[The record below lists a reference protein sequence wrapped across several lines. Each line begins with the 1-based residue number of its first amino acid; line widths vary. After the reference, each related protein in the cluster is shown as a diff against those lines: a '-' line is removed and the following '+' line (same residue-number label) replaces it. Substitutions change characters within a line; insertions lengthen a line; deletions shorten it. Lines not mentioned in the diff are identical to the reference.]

1 MQTHC
6 FRTTAQPS
14 ETSSS
19 VNLAPGR
26 SSDHRQVRRSH
37 RIAWALLLVLAS
49 VLTAEPAVAQVVYG
63 SITGNVQDKAGAVIV
78 DATVMATNQATGETR
93 STKTNS
99 AGEYH
104 IVDLEPGPYTV
115 SIKASSAFAA
125 FLEKNVPI
133 EVTRESRVDAILPT
147 ATITT
152 EVTVDTA
159 PPMLET
165 DSAEVNIELSKEQVS
180 QLPLTSSQGRNFQT
194 LYTLIP
200 GATAVQEQNSI
211 GGNPSRALSVNV
223 NGVSYNTNTTR
234 IDGAVNDYGWLPYLL
249 AYLPPADSIE
259 SVNVVTNSFN
269 AEQGV
274 AGGASIAI
282 TLKGGTNQYHGS
294 AWEYYQDAKFNARTY
309 TATQASLVSVANPSG
324 SVPKNVFNEFGG
336 NFGGPVFI
344 PKVYQGKNKLFFFEN
359 FERISR
365 RSLATPLETVPTS
378 AMLNGDFSTVAS
390 GLSAGNTIL
399 YDPQPGGVGPYL
411 PFASRPTFLSEYG
424 CNCIPGPNAPVT
436 SPNRQSPAAMKMLAL
451 LQPIA
456 AKVGTPTV
464 NQLSAQLA
472 NDYTA
477 IGTVAYNRT
486 TSDTKITYN
495 PSDKTTVFGRYSIAP
510 YNLTDPQIFG
520 NAGGPAVDGGQ
531 PGQASG
537 RTQNVGL
544 GASHTITNS
553 LVIDWDFGYTRQ
565 VTGAQSLIDLADGD
579 FGLNTLGI
587 PGTNGF
593 GSLYVGQPIFAFTGF
608 QTLGNASGANPFLF
622 RDNQFT
628 TDVNL
633 SWVKGKHATKYGF
646 TWYHFDLNHFQPSVG
661 SGVSNPRGGFMFQG
675 SMTNNSSTATNTA
688 YNALADFLLG
698 LPNNGTGIAVAKNEQ
713 LYNPNSL
720 RWTEIAGYAQDQW
733 SLTPKLTLNYGVRY
747 EIYPAPYTDKQGAFR
762 LDPTLPQA
770 ANIEVGGVG
779 GNPHNA
785 GINVGHGSFVPRVGI
800 AYRLDEK
807 TVIRSGAGFTTDPE
821 SFRFLRDQYP
831 SEIAQAYVGTA
842 SGTLSLDPNSNPITL
857 TTGIPTAVTPAITN
871 GFTSLPVTIGTN
883 TTPAA
888 VRRGYIESW
897 NLFIQ
902 RDLGHEY
909 VANVGYVGT
918 HAVRQFSD
926 VTENAAPLP
935 SGNTTCMPNGQY
947 NPSTGLSGS
956 CSFNAN
962 QIINQQHCNATTG
975 YVCYN
980 TGGITMNEPIFSA
993 EYSALQAQLTR
1004 NAGRQ
1009 YQYGLNYTWSH
1020 AFDNADNGAG
1030 SGSAGPAYAYPG
1042 YFNLNRAQSGFDR
1055 TNNLQ
1060 FWGIY
1065 HLPFGNGQ
1073 MFANSGLASAIFG
1086 GFQITGQ
1093 LSHISGAPFTVSPS
1107 SSAINAPG
1115 EAEYAQL
1122 VAPYHR
1128 LGGHA
1133 RTAQVGGVAQTPV
1146 SGGNP
1151 WFDPTSFANPVE
1163 PQYTNPAGAG
1173 YVNCS
1178 IPSCMVSPNF
1188 GNTRRNEFRGPGVT
1202 NINASISRAF
1212 KIYRESE
1219 FLVRVE
1225 AFNLA
1230 NHAELVSN
1238 PNVTVGG
1245 GTFGYI
1251 TGFALGNNP
1260 SPTRTIQFSGRFNF

>member
-1 MQTHC
+1 MDKTGKRAGNMTWK
-6 FRTTAQPS
+6 FA
-14 ETSSS
+14 
-19 VNLAPGR
+19 LAL
-26 SSDHRQVRRSH
+26 
-37 RIAWALLLVLAS
+37 IFAM
-49 VLTAEPAVAQVVYG
+49 AVALPTARAQVIYG
-63 SITGNVQDKAGAVIV
+63 SITGNVQDKTGAVIAG
-78 DATVMATNQATGETR
+78 ATVVITNQATGETR
-93 STKTNS
+93 TTNTNS
-99 AGEYH
+99 SGEYH

-133 EVTRESRVDAILPT
+133 EVTRESRVDAMLPA
-147 ATITT
+147 ATVTT
-152 EVTVDTA
+152 VVTVDTA

-165 DSAEVNIELSKEQVS
+165 DSAEVNHELTKEQIS

-194 LYTLIP
+194 LYTTIP
-200 GATAVQEQNSI
+200 GAAAVQEQNSI

-249 AYLPPADSIE
+249 AYLPPADSID

-294 AWEYYQDAKFNARTY
+294 AWEYYQDAAFNARSY
-309 TATQASLVSVANPSG
+309 TATQASLVSVANPTG

-344 PKVYQGKNKLFFFEN
+344 PKVYEGKKLFFFEN
-359 FERISR
+359 FERITR
-365 RSLATPLETVPTS
+365 RSLATPLETVPTA
-378 AMLNGDFSTVAS
+378 AMLNGDFSAQSLT
-390 GLSAGNTIL
+390 TL

-411 PFASRPTFLSEYG
+411 AVGARPTFMSEYG

-436 SPNRQSPAAMKMLAL
+436 SPNRQNPAAVKMLAL
-451 LQPIA
+451 WQPYA
-456 AKVGTPTV
+456 AVVGTPTAA
-464 NQLSAQLA
+464 QLSTQLA

-477 IGTVAYNRT
+477 RGTVAYNRT
-486 TSDTKITYN
+486 SNDTKIIFN
-495 PSDKTTVFGRYSIAP
+495 PSDTTSIFGRYSIAP
-510 YNLTDPQIFG
+510 YNLNDPQLFG
-520 NAGGPAVDGGQ
+520 AGTSSAGGSAIDGGQ
-531 PGQASG
+531 PGANAG
-537 RTQNVGL
+537 RIQNVGL
-544 GASHTITNS
+544 GASHTITNN
-553 LVIDWDFGYTRQ
+553 LVVDWDFGYTRQ
-565 VTGAQSLIDLADGD
+565 VTGAQSLVDIADGN
-579 FGLNTLGI
+579 FGLTTLGI
-587 PGTNGF
+587 PGTNGV
-593 GSLYVGQPIFAFTGF
+593 GPLYAGQPYFAMGGGSTFASI
-608 QTLGNASGANPFLF
+608 GNSDGANPFLF

-661 SGVSNPRGGFMFQG
+661 SGVSNPRGGFQFLG
-675 SMTNNSSTATNTA
+675 GMTSNTSTVTNYNS
-688 YNALADFLLG
+688 LADFLLG

-720 RWTEIAGYAQDQW
+720 RWTEMGAYAQDQW

-762 LDPTLPQA
+762 LDPTLPQT
-770 ANIEVGGVG
+770 ANIEAGGVG
-779 GNPHNA
+779 GNPKSA
-785 GINVGHGSFVPRVGI
+785 GINAGHGSFVPRVGI
-800 AYRLDEK
+800 AYRLDER
-807 TVIRSGAGFTTDPE
+807 TVIRTGAGFTTDPE

-842 SGTLSLDPNSNPITL
+842 QGTVSLDPNNNPITL
-857 TTGIPTAVTPAITN
+857 TTGIPLAVTPTATN
-871 GFTSLPVTIGTN
+871 GFYSLPVTIGTN
-883 TTPAA
+883 TTPGNI
-888 VRRGYIESW
+888 RRGYIESW
-897 NLFIQ
+897 NLFVQ
-902 RDLGHEY
+902 RDLGHDY

-935 SGNTTCMPNGQY
+935 SGATICMPNGQY
-947 NPSTGLSGS
+947 NPSTGLTGA

-962 QIINQQHCNATTG
+962 QLINQEHCTAATG

-980 TGGITMNEPIFSA
+980 TGGITMNEPLFSA

-1030 SGSAGPAYAYPG
+1030 SGSTGPAYSWPG
-1042 YFNLNRAQSGFDR
+1042 YFNLNRAQSGYDR

-1060 FWGIY
+1060 VFGIY

-1107 SSAINAPG
+1107 SSAINANG
-1115 EAEYAQL
+1115 TTEYAEL
-1122 VAPYHR
+1122 VAPYHQ
-1128 LGGHA
+1128 LGGHY
-1133 RTAQVGGVAQTPV
+1133 RGTACYSAGTCASGLV
-1146 SGGNP
+1146 SGGRP

-1163 PQYTNPAGAG
+1163 PQYTNPSGAG
-1173 YVNCS
+1173 YVNCTV
-1178 IPSCMVSPNF
+1178 PSCMVSPNF

-1202 NINASISRAF
+1202 NINASVSRSF

-1219 FLVRVE
+1219 FLVKVE
-1225 AFNLA
+1225 AFNLV

-1245 GTFGYI
+1245 GTFGQI
-1251 TGFALGNNP
+1251 TSFALGNNA
-1260 SPTRTIQFSGRFNF
+1260 SPTRTLQFSGRINF